1 MEEPKT
7 GEWQAPPPPEGPSE
21 PEEQPEMSEVAT
33 LANIYIEPG
42 NTFRDLR
49 AKPRFIMATALAIIC
64 GLALWFAIDQ
74 KVGMGEVFIEPMKKS
89 AQYES
94 MSASQRE
101 GAMGF
106 YRGTLF
112 KGILYGGV
120 VFGTIIYVLV
130 GGLIY
135 WLLANAFG
143 GTARF
148 MHGVSVWTY
157 SVFAPVVVATLANVL
172 VLLLKSK
179 DDIDTASL
187 QSGGFVRANP
197 TAFIDVT
204 HSPVLNALLSPIDL
218 FQIWGVILAV
228 IGIRTVAK
236 ISNGSAWTIV
246 LGLKL
251 LGIII
256 GVAMAAIFGNAGK

>member
-1 MEEPKT
+1 MEEPNNA
-7 GEWQAPPPPEGPSE
+7 EWQAPPPPEEPSE
-21 PEEQPEMSEVAT
+21 PAEQSEMSEIGT
-33 LANIYIEPG
+33 IANMYLEPG
-42 NTFRDLR
+42 RTFRDLR
-49 AKPRFIMATALAIIC
+49 IKPRFILATVLAIVC
-64 GLALWFAIDQ
+64 GLGFWFAIDQ
-74 KVGMGEVFIEPMKKS
+74 KIGMGEIFVDQLKKS
-89 AQYES
+89 PQYEQ
-94 MSASQRE
+94 MSPQQRD
-101 GAMGF
+101 GTATF
-106 YRGTLF
+106 YRGPAF
-112 KGILYGGV
+112 KGIVYGGA
-120 VFGTIIYVLV
+120 VFGTIFYVLI

-143 GTARF
+143 GTSRYL
-148 MHGVSVWTY
+148 HGVSVWAY
-157 SVFAPVVVATLANVL
+157 SVVTPGILAVLANVL
-172 VLLLKSK
+172 VLMLKSK
-179 DDIDTASL
+179 DDLDTAAV

-251 LGIII
+251 VGIII
-256 GVAMAAIFGNAGK
+256 GVTMAAIFGGAK